1 MNLFSRIKKDF
12 IMTITPQKIFEIN
25 YREAGKNSYYTA
37 KCGNIVYTRKN
48 LNSLECFLRNKG
60 CGFKLAWYT
69 K

>member
-1 MNLFSRIKKDF
+1 MIV
-12 IMTITPQKIFEIN
+12 TPQKIFEIN

-60 CGFKLAWYT
+60 YKFNLVWLNK
-69 K
+69 

>member
-1 MNLFSRIKKDF
+1 
-12 IMTITPQKIFEIN
+12 MTITPQKIFEIN

-37 KCGNIVYTRKN
+37 KCGNQVYTRKN

-60 CGFKLAWYT
+60 YKFKLSWFN

>member
-1 MNLFSRIKKDF
+1 MQIFPTK
-12 IMTITPQKIFEIN
+12 TFEIN

-37 KCGNIVYTRKN
+37 KCGNQVYTRKN

-60 CGFKLAWYT
+60 YKFNLAWLN